1 MLQFIY
7 PLTYWRASFGNNE
20 LSSYRH
26 LGGAVVKNPPAN
38 AGDAKDTGSSPG
50 LARPPG
56 VGNSN
61 HFSIL
66 AGKSQ
71 GQRTLAVYPP
81 WVCKEWDTR
90 LTDWTL
96 KKSTFV
102 IAWRLWL
109 QSKRLYSHGHLFHLS
124 HLTSQ
129 SLTPLWSFEVLIMVQ
144 GDCFLVT
151 KFFYNSG
158 ARSLLISLSL
168 QPLGALPP
176 PGLG

>member
-1 MLQFIY
+1 M
-7 PLTYWRASFGNNE
+7 
-20 LSSYRH
+20 
-26 LGGAVVKNPPAN
+26 GGAVVKNPPAN

-50 LARPPG
+50 LERPPG

-90 LTDWTL
+90 LTNWTL

-109 QSKRLYSHGHLFHLS
+109 QSKRLYSHGHLFYLS

-129 SLTPLWSFEVLIMVQ
+129 SLTPLWFSLAIYLNIVVYICQSQSPNSSYPLCPPWYPYVCSLHLCL
-144 GDCFLVT
+144 CFCLAD
-151 KFFYNSG
+151 KF
-158 ARSLLISLSL
+158 ISTMFLDSSYMH
-168 QPLGALPP
+168 
-176 PGLG
+176 